1 MAEAIRRPAG
11 AAPVGGISDEKRQRL
26 LELVRGRTAARP
38 TDLAEDEVM
47 VWPTLVVVE
56 ALSAVI
62 FTFLLTALSIFVNP
76 PLVEVANSTVT
87 PNPSKAPWYFLNLQ
101 ELLLHMHPALAG
113 VLVPTGALVMIAAI
127 PFIDRSPLGVGIL
140 FTSDKGKKITAFTTV
155 VTTFLLIALI
165 LFDQYVGVTKQLS
178 KYPNIPAV
186 VYTQIIPVAVM
197 VGLSVALGLAV
208 HILFKPTRREMIM
221 AFFTGFVT
229 AYLVLTIVG
238 TFFRGQ
244 GMELALYWPW
254 QNLQAHRVN

>member
-11 AAPVGGISDEKRQRL
+11 AVPGGGISEEKRQRL

-62 FTFLLTALSIFVNP
+62 FTFLLTALSIFVDP

-101 ELLLHMHPALAG
+101 ELLLHMHPSLAG
-113 VLVPTGALVMIAAI
+113 VLVPTGALVLIAAI
-127 PFIDRSPLGVGIL
+127 PFVDRSPLGVGIL
-140 FTSDKGKKITAFTTV
+140 FTSDKGKRITAFSTVFTTIV
-155 VTTFLLIALI
+155 LVGLI
-165 LFDQYVGVTKQLS
+165 LFDQYVGVTKTLAG
-178 KYPNIPAV
+178 KVPEV
-186 VYTQIIPVAVM
+186 VYEQVIPVAVM
-197 VGLSVALGLAV
+197 LGFSVLLGIMVQLA
-208 HILFKPTRREMIM
+208 FKPTRRELVM

-229 AYLVLTIVG
+229 AYFVLTIVG
-238 TFFRGQ
+238 TFFRGH
-244 GMELALYWPW
+244 GMVLDLYWPW
-254 QNLQAHRVN
+254 QDLQHAHG